1 MIKFMFD
8 LKKYVEAWNKYE
20 GPRYIQD
27 YIDEKVEDAKEDAR
41 EEAIEETSRKE
52 KIFVI
57 KNMIKYNFSMKDI
70 SKATNL
76 TKQEIDKL
84 LKD

>member
-27 YIDEKVEDAKEDAR
+27 YIDEKVEDAREDER
-41 EEAIEETSRKE
+41 EETSRKE
-52 KIFVI
+52 KISVI